1 MVQQKGGS
9 SRDLQRF
16 RGYIG
21 VKKVPSW
28 YVAITLD
35 LRLLCISLSLGL
47 NRCYQELEVC

>member
-35 LRLLCISLSLGL
+35 LRASLYLFKF
-47 NRCYQELEVC
+47 RA